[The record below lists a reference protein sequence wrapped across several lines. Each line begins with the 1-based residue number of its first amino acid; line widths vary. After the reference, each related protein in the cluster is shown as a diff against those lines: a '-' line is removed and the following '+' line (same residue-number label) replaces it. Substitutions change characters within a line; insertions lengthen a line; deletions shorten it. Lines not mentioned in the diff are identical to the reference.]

1 MHPQSEHYFVTAWTD
16 SGATFVRCHAIETD
30 FANQTTAAAIVTV
43 PASKPTKAIA
53 GSSTNAIV
61 LLRDKSAS
69 RNTKCLLRARRAI
82 GGNQGKMVAQAVA
95 FEPVSVRE
103 FPANREKNREFSRT
117 AGSSEQEAPNGGVT
131 AGFRM
136 QIPY

>member
-1 MHPQSEHYFVTAWTD
+1 MHPQSKHYFVTAWTD

-82 GGNQGKMVAQAVA
+82 GGNQGKMVAHAVTR
-95 FEPVSVRE
+95 EPVSTGK
-103 FPANREKNREFSRT
+103 FPANRENNREFCKI
-117 AGSSEQEAPNGGVT
+117 AAFEAAEALNNAVLTSLP
-131 AGFRM
+131 RR
-136 QIPY
+136 IP

>member
-1 MHPQSEHYFVTAWTD
+1 MDAPPLPQAQWPMEDLSQAGEFARLRSMHPQSEHYFVTAWTD

-43 PASKPTKAIA
+43 PASKPTKELA
-53 GSSTNAIV
+53 GRPTNAIV
-61 LLRDKSAS
+61 LPGDKSAS

-95 FEPVSVRE
+95 FEPV
-103 FPANREKNREFSRT
+103 
-117 AGSSEQEAPNGGVT
+117 
-131 AGFRM
+131 
-136 QIPY
+136 

>member
-1 MHPQSEHYFVTAWTD
+1 MIGKLASSCGSLWVGGFAILSTLAP
-16 SGATFVRCHAIETD
+16 TFVGAFLATIQSRRPLFCRPFGEPYHWQYRWQQHD
-30 FANQTTAAAIVTV
+30 GDDRQRN
-43 PASKPTKAIA
+43 KALK
-53 GSSTNAIV
+53 T
-61 LLRDKSAS
+61 
-69 RNTKCLLRARRAI
+69 
-82 GGNQGKMVAQAVA
+82 MVAQAVA

-136 QIPY
+136 Q